1 VVTKNIESETK
12 EVKPNLGNVAEG
24 ILVAAIAAR
33 FINKNEKIDKREV
46 VSIIKELD
54 KTKKLVVSKNKKV
67 AVLCEKIKKSKN
79 KVIDSIKIPDDT
91 IFISSNLQQLEH
103 DYLIN
108 NLNTQELNKYFV
120 DAVNY
125 VNKEVIYEK
134 SLIIYNNGQV
144 DKVMIDHIGLT
155 GSKTDIKITF
165 QQYKKPLIEL
175 DLDISLKTKGASTF
189 GQASSAKF
197 ENINSLFKKL
207 MKIQL
212 SGTVK
217 YHYDSMPSFVTG
229 ISYVYSQAVIEFNK
243 KLTLN
248 KKEAVT
254 GLLAGIVGFYKNSNS
269 GAFNVVDIGSSYKVY
284 DPEILM
290 KSVDYMS
297 GKSISVTANNTNQDL
312 ESTQYTPPYI
322 RIMVD
327 NKNFLTIRHRPKKDE
342 EGLRH
347 FHYVESGPLLRELI
361 KISSYANKK
370 KL

>member
-1 VVTKNIESETK
+1 MVTKNTESETK

-33 FINKNEKIDKREV
+33 FINKNEKIAKPEI

-54 KTKKLVVSKNKKV
+54 KTKKIVVSKNKKV
-67 AVLCEKIKKSKN
+67 AVLCEKTKKSKN
-79 KVIDSIKIPDDT
+79 KVIDSIQIPDDT
-91 IFISSNLQQLEH
+91 ILITSNLQQLEH
-103 DYLIN
+103 DFLMS
-108 NLNTQELNKYFV
+108 NLNSQELNKYFV

-155 GSKTDIKITF
+155 GSKTDIKISF
-165 QQYKKPLIEL
+165 QQRKKPVIEL
-175 DLDISLKTKGASTF
+175 DLEISLKTKGAATF

-217 YHYDSMPSFVTG
+217 YHYEGMPSFVMG
-229 ISYVYSQAVIEFNK
+229 IPYIYSQAVLEFNK
-243 KLTLN
+243 KRTLN
-248 KKEAVT
+248 KKEAVKD
-254 GLLAGIVGFYKNSNS
+254 LLTGIVGFYKQPDSAN
-269 GAFNVVDIGSSYKVY
+269 FNVVDIGSSYKVY
-284 DPEILM
+284 NPENLLQNI
-290 KSVDYMS
+290 DYVS
-297 GKSISVTANNTNQDL
+297 SKQISITVNNTDQTL
-312 ESTQYTPPYI
+312 ESTQYTPPFI

-347 FHYVESGPLLRELI
+347 FHYIESGPLLRELT
-361 KISSYANKK
+361 KISSYGNKK